1 MNAPMQARELYGVAP
16 TFFVADVVK
25 AAAYY
30 DEKLGFKTAQFWG
43 VPPTFAIP
51 TREQLHVML
60 SQQPPERI
68 HPNGAHEHTMDAYF
82 WVQDADALYA
92 EFKAKGADIICE
104 PTDETSYGMRE
115 FWVRDIDGY
124 VLIFAHD
131 ISAKG
136 PES

>member
-1 MNAPMQARELYGVAP
+1 MTAQTQARQLHGVAP

-25 AAAYY
+25 AVAYY
-30 DEKLGFKTAQFWG
+30 DEKLGFKTARFWG
-43 VPPTFAIP
+43 QPPSFAIP

-60 SQQPPERI
+60 SQQPADRI

-82 WVQDADALYA
+82 WVRDADELHA
-92 EFKAKGADIICE
+92 EFKAKGANIICE
-104 PTDETSYGMRE
+104 PSDETSYGMRE
-115 FWVRDIDGY
+115 FWVRDLDGY

-136 PES
+136 RPS